1 MTVRKQ
7 IFTLLTFFIV
17 AVSGCASWVP
27 QGKSQQTG
35 SMVDYLYPDSKDAP
49 RLQQVVTSLRP
60 PVRVGVA
67 FVPSAGWGN
76 GPTEADKMKLLDR
89 VKASFGKYDF
99 IGNIEVIPSQY
110 LKPKG
115 GFSNLS
121 QVARMFNVE
130 VVALISYDQVQFND
144 TNALSLL
151 YWTIIGAYVIH
162 GDQYDIQTMLDAS
175 VFDVNSQKLLFR
187 APGSS
192 QVKGSASMSG
202 FSEVARAGRLDGFNK
217 AVDDLIPNLQT
228 SLADFKE
235 RIKKDATVRVENKA
249 GYSGGG
255 DVGWIGALLAFAIW
269 GSWIVTKKHA

>member
-1 MTVRKQ
+1 
-7 IFTLLTFFIV
+7 
-17 AVSGCASWVP
+17 
-27 QGKSQQTG
+27 
-35 SMVDYLYPDSKDAP
+35 
-49 RLQQVVTSLRP
+49 
-60 PVRVGVA
+60 
-67 FVPSAGWGN
+67 
-76 GPTEADKMKLLDR
+76 
-89 VKASFGKYDF
+89 
-99 IGNIEVIPSQY
+99 
-110 LKPKG
+110 
-115 GFSNLS
+115 
-121 QVARMFNVE
+121 MFNVE
-130 VVALISYDQVQFND
+130 VVALLSYDQVQFND

-151 YWTIIGAYVIH
+151 YWTIVGAYVIH

-217 AVDDLIPNLQT
+217 AVDDLVPNLQT

-255 DVGWIGALLAFAIW
+255 DVGWIGVLLAFAMW
-269 GSWIVTKKHA
+269 GSWLVSKKRA